1 MELNID
7 HCSIFRAFFAEFTQT
22 QRISLLGD
30 RKFIC
35 APIRFSYSAPHR
47 SKRKYRNTLTF
58 FRRTNLYQ
66 KKKKKKETGTKK
78 KKEKDS
84 LNPLLFFLLQTNG
97 QVSDSEISLILR
109 PLPIPYTPSD
119 PDHQNTIQSTVNDV
133 KEVIQNNPSL
143 FSKSKEKDAAE
154 KVTNERKKR
163 KKGFHFLF
171 LKLFFFL

>member
-78 KKEKDS
+78 KKKRRT
-84 LNPLLFFLLQTNG
+84 L
-97 QVSDSEISLILR
+97 LILCCFSFCR
-109 PLPIPYTPSD
+109 LTDKFPIRKFRSFYVHFRFPIRLPIP
-119 PDHQNTIQSTVNDV
+119 I
-133 KEVIQNNPSL
+133 IRIR
-143 FSKSKEKDAAE
+143 FSRLL
-154 KVTNERKKR
+154 TM
-163 KKGFHFLF
+163 
-171 LKLFFFL
+171 